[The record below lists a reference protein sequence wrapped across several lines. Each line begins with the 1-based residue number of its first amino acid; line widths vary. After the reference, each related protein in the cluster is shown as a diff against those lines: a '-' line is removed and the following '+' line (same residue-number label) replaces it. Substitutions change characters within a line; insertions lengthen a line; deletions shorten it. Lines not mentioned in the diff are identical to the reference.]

1 MIKQRWLLAL
11 VIGLVLALAACG
23 GDNDQKEEQVEAG
36 TDVPPLPA
44 EWTPAPGEGPGPVT
58 PDDAAR
64 PDPTN
69 TPFVTPPEPIF
80 QSAVELARA
89 DLSLRLSIAP
99 DRIKVLESDA
109 SLYLNEP
116 LECPA
121 LPEEEPPD
129 VLYVYLQY
137 ERFIYPYQAYES
149 PSMGMVVEAC
159 ADVMEDQQVLFVPT
173 PDARA
178 TLLDMIRADLEAREV
193 DTVNGDFEVVQAM
206 TWTDSALGCPAG
218 PGEEVT
224 PSMIAGYLMVYVVSG
239 VSYEYHT
246 DQTGARVEYCEPPAG
261 YESVDDLIAAL
272 QENADLGVVVAE
284 EETAAYNGLQA
295 QGVLIVMTDEGYRVG
310 LFGFDSETAARGAA
324 QQIDDPVVSRI
335 FVSGNVLIV
344 QEENSPAVYSTL
356 LKYAVEVRTPLL
368 EEKAEPEA
376 SEEEISEPV
385 EGEEIETTLP
395 PTPST
400 P

>member
-1 MIKQRWLLAL
+1 MIDQRWLLAL
-11 VIGLVLALAACG
+11 VIGLALVLAACG
-23 GDNDQKEEQVEAG
+23 GDDDQKDEQEEAG
-36 TDVPPLPA
+36 TEVPPLPA

-58 PDDAAR
+58 PEDAAR

-89 DLSLRLSIAP
+89 DLSMRLSIAP

-129 VLYVYLQY
+129 VYYVYLQY

-149 PSMGMVVEAC
+149 PSTGMIVEAC
-159 ADVMEDQQVLFVPT
+159 GDVLEDQQVLFIPT

-193 DTVNGDFEVVQAM
+193 DAVSGDFEVVQAI

-224 PSMIAGYLMVYVVSG
+224 PAIIDGYLMVYVVSG
-239 VSYEYHT
+239 VYEYHRQNRGGNIANRPLVT
-246 DQTGARVEYCEPPAG
+246 SRWMT
-261 YESVDDLIAAL
+261 IAAL
-272 QENADLGVVVAE
+272 QENEDL
-284 EETAAYNGLQA
+284 
-295 QGVLIVMTDEGYRVG
+295 R
-310 LFGFDSETAARGAA
+310 SWS
-324 QQIDDPVVSRI
+324 SRAKRQPI
-335 FVSGNVLIV
+335 TGCKHRACWS
-344 QEENSPAVYSTL
+344 
-356 LKYAVEVRTPLL
+356 
-368 EEKAEPEA
+368 
-376 SEEEISEPV
+376 
-385 EGEEIETTLP
+385 
-395 PTPST
+395 
-400 P
+400 